1 MTKIRIFGGI
11 LAVFLLFSVGN
22 SDAGPQ
28 QHRQAKPW
36 QFLNKHNDKFDYP
49 QKSRWSQFPITR
61 YRVMKELG
69 LTEDQWGDMKNLRE
83 KLKEE
88 MRKIRTQHKEDMMG
102 VLTATQRDTLEI
114 RINEINKFKR
124 EHRIYHR
131 DMRREGRREDLPQQY
146 GPWQRSRRDR
156 GTPFFEQIDYVEPA
170 GSQFFGVVPLYN
182 NHNDPASKIGIINK
196 PIAHNS
202 KKITWGKIKNLFE

>member
-22 SDAGPQ
+22 SGAGPP
-28 QHRQAKPW
+28 QHRQAKSG

-49 QKSRWSQFPITR
+49 QKNRWSQFPITR

-69 LTEDQWGDMKNLRE
+69 LTEDQWGDIKNLRE
-83 KLKEE
+83 NLKEE

-102 VLTATQRDTLEI
+102 VLTPAQRDTLEI

-131 DMRREGRREDLPQQY
+131 DMRREGHREDRPQKY
-146 GPWQRSRRDR
+146 RPWQRSRKDR
-156 GTPFFEQIDYVEPA
+156 GTPFFDEIDYVEPA
-170 GSQFFGVVPLYN
+170 GGQFFGVAPLYN
-182 NHNDPASKIGIINK
+182 DIASKIAIINK
-196 PIAHNS
+196 PIAYS
-202 KKITWGKIKNLFE
+202 GEKTTWGKLKNMYR

>member
-28 QHRQAKPW
+28 QHRQAKSG

-49 QKSRWSQFPITR
+49 QKNRWSQFPITR

-83 KLKEE
+83 NLKEE
-88 MRKIRTQHKEDMMG
+88 MRKIRAQHKEDMMG
-102 VLTATQRDTLEI
+102 VLTAAQRDTLEI

-131 DMRREGRREDLPQQY
+131 DMRREGRREDRPQKY
-146 GPWQRSRRDR
+146 GPWQRSRKDR
-156 GTPFFEQIDYVEPA
+156 GAPFFNEIDYVDPA
-170 GSQFFGVVPLYN
+170 GNQFFGVAPLY
-182 NHNDPASKIGIINK
+182 NDPASKTATINK
-196 PIAHNS
+196 PIVYNGE
-202 KKITWGKIKNLFE
+202 KTTWGKVKNLFE

>member
-49 QKSRWSQFPITR
+49 QKNRWSQFPITR

-83 KLKEE
+83 NLKEE
-88 MRKIRTQHKEDMMG
+88 MRKIRAQHKEDMLG
-102 VLTATQRDTLEI
+102 ILTL
-114 RINEINKFKR
+114 
-124 EHRIYHR
+124 
-131 DMRREGRREDLPQQY
+131 
-146 GPWQRSRRDR
+146 
-156 GTPFFEQIDYVEPA
+156 
-170 GSQFFGVVPLYN
+170 
-182 NHNDPASKIGIINK
+182 
-196 PIAHNS
+196 
-202 KKITWGKIKNLFE
+202 